1 MAAAAGNQYAAKAKM
16 VEQALKRAAER
27 EDWKRFHDGI
37 EKVWDAWAAGE
48 MWAVHFVR
56 DTIDGKPKERV
67 EIDATP
73 AYVEAVSGL
82 AAFVAK
88 AIGEGTVVDHAGVG
102 EVGSVLPDSL
112 PPTAH

>member
-1 MAAAAGNQYAAKAKM
+1 MAAAQGNQYAAKAKM

-37 EKVWDAWAAGE
+37 EKVWDSWAKGE
-48 MWAVHFVR
+48 VWAMQFVR

-67 EIDATP
+67 ELDATP

-82 AAFVAK
+82 ASFVAK
-88 AIGEGTVVDHAGVG
+88 ALTEGAVVDHEGVG
-102 EVGSVLPDSL
+102 ESGSLLPSSL
-112 PPTAH
+112 PPTTH

>member
-1 MAAAAGNQYAAKAKM
+1 MAAAPGNQYAAKAKM

-37 EKVWDAWAAGE
+37 EKVWDAWASGE
-48 MWAVHFVR
+48 VWAMQFVR

-73 AYVEAVSGL
+73 AYLEAVSGL

-88 AIGEGTVVDHAGVG
+88 AIGEREVVDHEGVG
-102 EVGSVLPDSL
+102 ESGPVLPASL